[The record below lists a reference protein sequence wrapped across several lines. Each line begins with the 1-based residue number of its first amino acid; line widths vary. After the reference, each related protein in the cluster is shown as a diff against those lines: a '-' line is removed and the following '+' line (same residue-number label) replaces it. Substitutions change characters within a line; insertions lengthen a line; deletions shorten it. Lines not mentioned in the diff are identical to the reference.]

1 MLIIKNIQGS
11 IRYAIEDD
19 PAEELKP
26 TTTSASTMVL
36 RPILAPSRN
45 VKAFET
51 WYKENQQLVDEII
64 SYYFA
69 IILQY
74 TQEMSYMY
82 AFDEHL
88 FRNLLARVIYK
99 TSDSRYK
106 TFV

>member
-1 MLIIKNIQGS
+1 M
-11 IRYAIEDD
+11 EDD
-19 PAEELKP
+19 PDERLKKAR
-26 TTTSASTMVL
+26 ASEHEMSL

-45 VKAFET
+45 LKTFEA
-51 WYKENQQLVDEII
+51 WYTENKQRVDEIM

-74 TQEMSYMY
+74 TQETNYRY

-88 FRNLLARVIYK
+88 FRNLLARVIYR

-106 TFV
+106 TFY